1 MSYAILRTAKLSK
14 ISNIS
19 SSASHNFRERK
30 TDNADP
36 TLTPKNQTSGAQNTH
51 EVIQAVKARLAT
63 VPTVRKNA
71 VLAVEYFIGASPEF
85 FKTQSQEAREAY
97 FDNAEKWL
105 IERHGKEN
113 LIAFTRQYDETS
125 PHACAYVVPIDA
137 RGKLNASHF
146 LDGREKLTQMQTE
159 FAETCG
165 KKFGLKRG
173 IEGSKATHTT
183 IKKFYADLKKP
194 SLEKKLNHQKL
205 EMPATKFLESKDA
218 YARRVVDVYVKET
231 QPAYDELTRSARL
244 NATHKKTA
252 TDAQKTA
259 EIAQERAKNA
269 ETENAELRKALSA
282 TKKDLWTLVLQPENK
297 DVQQRVKLE
306 IFEKQK
312 TIRKALEATKTAA
325 ELQVI
330 KKKSGQ
336 KM

>member
-14 ISNIS
+14 MSNIS

-36 TLTPKNQTSGAQNTH
+36 TLTPKNKTSGAQNSH

-85 FKTQSQEAREAY
+85 FKTQTQEAREAY

-105 IERHGKEN
+105 TERHGKEN

-125 PHACAYVVPIDA
+125 PHVCAYVVPIDPS
-137 RGKLNASHF
+137 GKLNASYF
-146 LDGREKLTQMQTE
+146 LDGREKLSQMQTE

-194 SLEKKLNHQKL
+194 NLEKKLNHQKL